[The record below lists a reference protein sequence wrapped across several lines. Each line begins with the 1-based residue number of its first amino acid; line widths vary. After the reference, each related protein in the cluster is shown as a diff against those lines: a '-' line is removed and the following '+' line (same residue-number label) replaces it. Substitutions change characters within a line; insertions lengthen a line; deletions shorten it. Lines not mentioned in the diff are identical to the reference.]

1 MKRMRDESPLTG
13 QVRGLVSRMAPD
25 APAWAWDLCAL
36 AVEAVGGGGD
46 ICIDPAEVA
55 GLTWAQAWE
64 ALHDDGVGVAGGGSG
79 EAFPDASVLTGALA
93 DGLWGLADADGS
105 TGAPFVAARGALYTR
120 RNFLYERNV
129 ARRLR
134 EMAAA
139 DAGVSAAAPGEEALT
154 SLGLSDPLQREAVRL
169 LLTRSPALLD
179 GGPGTGKTYT
189 VVRAMALALR
199 REPSLRIA
207 LLAPT
212 GKAAARLNESLS
224 RALRD
229 LKALPGW
236 AEIAE
241 TIPTDA
247 RTIHRCIGGRPD
259 GTVAHG
265 PADPV
270 AFDWVVVDEAS
281 MVDLPLFSKL
291 LDALPAGCRL
301 TLVGDGRQLASVERG
316 RIFAD
321 LCTVTGAGAAGPL
334 AGRRVTLQTSHRF
347 KEGDAISALAAALR
361 SGSPDA
367 LDAALAR
374 GAPAVVH
381 HGPSGNALAR
391 DPAFVAAVREAFA
404 PLAAARTPEDA
415 LAALSRAAVLCALRR
430 GPAGADALNAA
441 IGTMPFLRDAP
452 VPWMVTR
459 NNNEFALFNGMTGVI
474 LPDQPERVWF
484 PAKTSGEI
492 RSVHRALLPDLVPAW
507 ALTIHKSQ
515 GSEYD
520 RVLLV
525 LPDDPSSRILANE
538 LLYTGLTRAKSR
550 IDLWAA
556 PASLHRCASTRTF
569 RHSRLPDALA

>member
-13 QVRGLVSRMAPD
+13 QVRGLVRRMAPD
-25 APAWAWDLCAL
+25 APPWAWDLCAL

-64 ALHDDGVGVAGGGSG
+64 ALHDDGVGVAGRGAA
-79 EAFPDASVLTGALA
+79 EAFPDASEIGAALA
-93 DGLWGLADADGS
+93 GGLFGLADADGS

-120 RNFLYERNV
+120 RNFLYECNV

-134 EMAAA
+134 GMAAA
-139 DAGVSAAAPGEEALT
+139 EASGAGSPGDAELSSP
-154 SLGLSDPLQREAVRL
+154 GLSDELQREAVRL
-169 LLTRSPALLD
+169 LLARSPALLD

-224 RALRD
+224 RALLD
-229 LKALPGW
+229 LKAIPGW

-247 RTIHRCIGGRPD
+247 QTVHRCIGWRPD

-265 PADPV
+265 LADPV

-281 MVDLPLFSKL
+281 MVDLPLFSRL

-321 LCTVTGAGAAGPL
+321 LCAAAAPAAAGPL
-334 AGRRVTLQTSHRF
+334 AGRRVTLLRSHRF
-347 KEGDAISALAAALR
+347 EEGDAISGLAAALR
-361 SGSPDA
+361 TGSPDA

-381 HGPSGNALAR
+381 HGPSGAAPAR

-404 PLAAARTPEDA
+404 PLAAARTPEEA
-415 LAALSRAAVLCALRR
+415 LDALSRAAVLCALRR
-430 GPAGADALNAA
+430 GPAGADALNDA
-441 IGTMPFLRDAP
+441 IGAMPFLRDAP

-474 LPDQPERVWF
+474 LPDRPDRVWF
-484 PAKTSGEI
+484 PSQTSGGV

-515 GSEYD
+515 GSEYG

-525 LPDDPSSRILANE
+525 LPDDPTSRILANE
-538 LLYTGLTRAKSR
+538 LLYTGLTRAKAR

-556 PASLHRCASTRTF
+556 PSALRRCAANRTL
-569 RHSRLPDALA
+569 RHSRLPAALA